1 MSGHT
6 LLLQQP
12 APLPQPQARGSAEG
26 SPFPPHWSCGWL
38 PCSLPPAVPLTCVGK
53 PRFLNA
59 ARFKAKV
66 SGHVPFGREGMIELL
81 GKGQPWT
88 AKAGRGLAS
97 SSSPVWI
104 GL

>member
-38 PCSLPPAVPLTCVGK
+38 PCSSPAAVPPTCVGK
-53 PRFLNA
+53 PGFLNT

-66 SGHVPFGREGMIELL
+66 LGHVPFGREGMTELL
-81 GKGQPWT
+81 GKGQSWT

-97 SSSPVWI
+97 
-104 GL
+104 